1 MIGPF
6 RGKYRFL
13 SNFWSCSVLYE
24 GITYP
29 SAEHAYQAAK
39 TIDPQQRLLIS
50 QNCPTPGDAKRMGRT
65 LTLRKDWD
73 TMKLLVMKNVVRC
86 KFTQNQTL
94 RNKLI
99 LTGSEELIEVNTWR
113 DIFWGIYQGK
123 GQNHL
128 GKLLM
133 LVRSELQKVRN
144 YHDNLSHRKS

>member
-6 RGKYRFL
+6 WGKYRFL

-39 TIDPQQRLLIS
+39 TISPQQRLLIS

-73 TMKLLVMKNVVRC
+73 TMKLLVMKEVVFQ
-86 KFTQNQTL
+86 KF
-94 RNKLI
+94 RYNKI
-99 LTGSEELIEVNTWR
+99 LQGKLVSTKDEELVEVNYWR
-113 DIFWGIYQGK
+113 DRFWGIYQNK
-123 GQNHL
+123 GENHL
-128 GKLLM
+128 GKILMSVREELL
-133 LVRSELQKVRN
+133 
-144 YHDNLSHRKS
+144 